1 VKKLLLNHH
10 CQPHWAS
17 SWQCKHCGQSGD
29 PIRLLFPDLRRE
41 QNIVVLTYPVICQ
54 CGRRGSLRVELPILL
69 FGIVL
74 ARLVI
79 MDAKRGRHRGEIDLK
94 PGKTAAFRRCAADF
108 EQAIVE
114 FAEQALGFP
123 RDESESP
130 DAKCARWTGLS
141 DVDRLKFDMSVA
153 EWQAFLRRLGVDELP
168 TQDQQDDQ
176 ADDAG

>member
-1 VKKLLLNHH
+1 MKKLLLNHH

-17 SWQCKHCGQSGD
+17 SWECRHCHQSGD

-41 QNIVVLTYPVICQ
+41 HNTVVLTYPVICQ

-74 ARLVI
+74 ARIVL
-79 MDAKRGRHRGEIDLK
+79 MEAKCGRYRGEIDLK
-94 PGKTAAFRRCAADF
+94 PGETDTFRRYAADF

-123 RDESESP
+123 RGVFQSP
-130 DAKCARWTGLS
+130 KTDSARWAGLS
-141 DVDRLKFDMSVA
+141 DAERVKFDMSVT
-153 EWQAFLRRLGVDELP
+153 EWQEFLRRLGVDEPP
-168 TQDQQDDQ
+168 TQEGQDGQ
-176 ADDAG
+176 ADDDG